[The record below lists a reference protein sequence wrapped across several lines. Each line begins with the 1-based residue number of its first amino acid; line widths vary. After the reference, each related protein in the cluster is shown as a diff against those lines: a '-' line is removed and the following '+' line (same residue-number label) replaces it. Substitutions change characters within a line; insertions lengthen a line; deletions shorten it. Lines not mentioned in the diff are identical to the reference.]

1 MKQLRKPEAR
11 KLFKEQPKRQKEI
24 VLVLENIQYAR
35 NVAGIFRTADA
46 AKVSHLY
53 LTGISQ
59 HPPFGKEL
67 QKASRTKEKSVK
79 WSFEQD
85 TVKVLQKLK
94 KQKFKLVAVE
104 LTDEGTPLSQ
114 LAKLI
119 KDEPK
124 VAFVVGSEVF
134 GVTKPALAECDH
146 AVFIPMYG
154 RGASLN
160 VGVSAGV
167 VLYSF

>member
-11 KLFKEQPKRQKEI
+11 KLFKEQPKRKQEI
-24 VLVLENIQYAR
+24 ALVLENIQYAR

-67 QKASRTKEKSVK
+67 QKASRSKEKSVN
-79 WSFEQD
+79 WSYEQD
-85 TVKVLQKLK
+85 TLKVIAKLK
-94 KQKFKLVAVE
+94 KQKYTLIAVE
-104 LTDEGTPLSQ
+104 LTDTGVPLSQ

-119 KDEPK
+119 KGIPK
-124 VAFVVGSEVF
+124 VAFLVGSEVF
-134 GVTKPALAECDH
+134 GVTRPVLAECDH
-146 AVFIPMYG
+146 AVFVPMYG

-160 VGVSAGV
+160 VAVTAGV
-167 VLYSF
+167 VLYAF